1 MTPPEL
7 ERREERK
14 LLTSRFI
21 IFVSLSV
28 SGALA
33 VFAFQDP
40 LMSWLES
47 LTSNPESRVGFAVI
61 VCLWFLGS
69 QLVPAP
75 AGTISII
82 FAATILG
89 VSAGVIYFLAMCA
102 TAPIVH
108 QCTLQH
114 PVWASRL
121 LTRAIRRPRAAALA
135 RLLIVRIRRRPVQ
148 IVMALRLLPI
158 LPSAGCALLTGLA
171 ALSWRSLLVGTLA
184 TGWIRPVLVAF
195 SVELVQRSLNS
206 TAGAASPVLNAALFA
221 LVIGAFC
228 GSSVLGW
235 MSLRSKRPH
244 RRSSPALGGRI

>member
-1 MTPPEL
+1 VTPPEF
-7 ERREERK
+7 ERREARK
-14 LLTSRFI
+14 LLTPRFI
-21 IFVSLSV
+21 VFVLMSA

-40 LMSWLES
+40 LMSWLER
-47 LTSNPESRVGFAVI
+47 LTSSSESRIGFAVI

-89 VSAGVIYFLAMCA
+89 VSAGVFYFLAMCA

-114 PVWASRL
+114 PLWASRL

-171 ALSWRSLLVGTLA
+171 GLSWRSLLVGTLA

-195 SVELVQRSLNS
+195 SVELVQQSLIS
-206 TAGAASPVLNAALFA
+206 TAGATSPALNAALVA
-221 LVIGAFC
+221 LVIAAFC
-228 GSSVLGW
+228 GSSILGW
-235 MSLRSKRPH
+235 MSLRTERAHS
-244 RRSSPALGGRI
+244 RSSHALGARN